1 MLQPIYHVVS
11 TFYPVSASAGTIAK
25 GQLVGLNS
33 SGEAVAYDRSVA
45 TQVPVGLAGEVKGTL
60 TPGIF
65 TNRVSDYGD
74 QTYGSG
80 QMTVYSNGGEF
91 YVDIN
96 AGDSDTSFPAGEV
109 VSDGTVSVGDKL
121 TPHSVAGQLVVN
133 GSAEPYSGT
142 AANVLIAI
150 VTDDL
155 ANSDFKIP
163 TGIPNEFEP
172 AGDSDN
178 PRKFA
183 RIKLVI

>member
-11 TFYPVSASAGTIAK
+11 NFYPVSASAGPIAK

-33 SGEAVAYDRSVA
+33 SGEVVPYDRTVA
-45 TQVPVGLAGEVKGTL
+45 TQVPVGLAGDVKGTL
-60 TPGIF
+60 TPGVF
-65 TNRVSDYGD
+65 TNRVSDFGD

-96 AGDSDTSFPAGEV
+96 ASDSDASYPTGDV
-109 VSDGTVSVGDKL
+109 VSDGTVEVGDKL
-121 TPHSVAGQLVVN
+121 APHSVKGQLVVN
-133 GSAEPYSGT
+133 ASATPYNTT
-142 AANVLIAI
+142 AEDQLIAI

-155 ANSDFKIP
+155 AHSDFKVP
-163 TGIPNEFEP
+163 TGIPGEFAP